1 MSERAFKFGDIV
13 KLTSDGRRMTVSAI
27 TTDSGVTQYICSWF
41 DKNDKERL
49 GKFPLEA
56 LMPVEQLRND
66 QLSFNSRRKS

>member
-1 MSERAFKFGDIV
+1 
-13 KLTSDGRRMTVSAI
+13 MTVSAI
-27 TTDSGVTQYICSWF
+27 TTVSGVTQYICSWF

-66 QLSFNSRRKS
+66 QLSFNSRRKI